1 MEKRNLKSNLP
12 AIAFACA
19 ALIAAVPSSAL
30 AQDEIRTQR
39 VPYGDLDLASQP
51 GIDTLDRRL
60 DRAVEKVCS
69 QPGPR
74 NLQQQRMV
82 AQCEKQT
89 RQKIQAKRDLA
100 IAQTAGNRGHA
111 WAENG
116 FRGSEPTRAK

>member
-30 AQDEIRTQR
+30 AKDEIRTQT
-39 VPYGDLDLASQP
+39 VPYGDLDLATHA

-60 DRAVEKVCS
+60 DRAVERVCS
-69 QPGPR
+69 QPTPR
-74 NLQQQRMV
+74 SFQQRRV
-82 AQCEKQT
+82 IEQCKKDT
-89 RQKIQAKRDLA
+89 RQSIQAKRDFA
-100 IAQTAGNRGHA
+100 IAQTTGNHGQA

-116 FRGSEPTRAK
+116 FRGSEPSRAK